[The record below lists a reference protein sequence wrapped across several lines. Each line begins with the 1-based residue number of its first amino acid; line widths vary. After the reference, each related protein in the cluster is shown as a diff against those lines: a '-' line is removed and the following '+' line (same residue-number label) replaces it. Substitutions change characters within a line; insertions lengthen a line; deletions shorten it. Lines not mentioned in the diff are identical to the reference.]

1 MSGPNEELTQAL
13 AGRYDIE
20 RELGRG
26 GMAIVYL
33 ARDSR
38 HPRHVAVKVLRP
50 ELASA
55 LGGERFVREIDVA
68 SRLTHPHILPL
79 IDSGAAAGVLYYVM
93 PYVAG
98 ETLRQRLERE
108 RQLPI
113 DEALSIARQVA
124 SALDYAHSEG
134 VVHRDIKPENI
145 LLVGSD
151 VLVADFGLARALDSA
166 ASTPLTESGV
176 AVGTPAYMSPEQA
189 AGERHVD
196 HRSDVYS
203 LACTLFEM
211 IAGVPPFRGATAQAL
226 IAHHV
231 STPAPSLCRER
242 STCPELVDAAVQ
254 RGLAKAPA
262 DRFRTAGD
270 LVRAAE
276 GHSTTSGDAL
286 SASRRPRRAWLR
298 GRKWSHIAA
307 ALGAVILAAAATAWA
322 FHRASASSEND
333 LVAVLPFRVSA
344 SDPAVESLHLR
355 VGMMDLL
362 VDKFPRAVSVSL
374 ALDAWKRAGGRD
386 DVDLS
391 PDQNLGVAR
400 TLHAGKLVVGSV
412 LRTPQGIKMTA
423 RLVDVIN
430 GAERATASAEGPTT
444 SYPALVDTVANALL
458 TQQAG
463 EGQHLYL
470 LQRLPTQ
477 AVSAYV
483 SGKASFRA
491 GKYDEALM
499 YFERAL
505 DSSRV
510 SSGESDFGL
519 AALGLVAASN
529 YQAIRTETGERGL
542 RVAWASRDQ
551 FNERDRVF
559 LDAAAGPRYPAVSTR
574 LTQIQAWDHALTVV
588 PDEPEAYYQFGD
600 QLLQFGEYVQWDDAL
615 GLARKSFEEAL
626 KRDSNFMPAV
636 QRLAELSMMDGNL
649 PVAEQLLH
657 RLPPGDSSTDR
668 AGFLYWRLALA
679 HKDDRELA
687 DVRRRLTG
695 FGQESAREIWFVSQL
710 MGNDVDDAA
719 RALEVLRSRA
729 TRRDD
734 RATVAAGE
742 YLLAMNQGRPRKGVA
757 DLRRSIPEDEIY
769 FSPLVQGQ
777 IIRDALFGEGD
788 GAAAVDAYN
797 QLSAAIR
804 SAQANPSPTPI
815 DLAAEYVQRCALE
828 EWRVGHG
835 NADSAASTVR
845 RLRAIVPI
853 IQPQRFGGTNTPVV
867 GAEPVCPAAIEAW
880 AAVIQRRP
888 DAGALLDRLD
898 TTMAHLPLEADGTV
912 GNVLVSRLRLALGDT
927 AAALRALRRRSYSLS
942 SLFYLAVSLRDEGRL
957 AAATGDRK
965 GAIRA
970 YTHYLALRSAP
981 EPSLRREADE
991 VRATLGGLQVI
1002 AQGTSGE
1009 TLAVCA
1015 EALGTTSESSRGH
1028 RGGANAVTHKEED
1041 RCRPK
1046 GNQNDAV
1053 HGSDALRH

>member
-1 MSGPNEELTQAL
+1 MNGSNEELTRAL
-13 AGRYDIE
+13 AGRYEIE

-79 IDSGAAAGVLYYVM
+79 IDSGAAAGDLYYVM
-93 PYVAG
+93 PFVSG

-134 VVHRDIKPENI
+134 VIHRDIKPENI
-145 LLVGSD
+145 LLVGGE

-189 AGERHVD
+189 TGERHVD

-231 STPAPSLCRER
+231 SSPAPSLCRER

-276 GHSTTSGDAL
+276 DHSTTSGEAL
-286 SASRRPRRAWLR
+286 TVSRRQPRLR
-298 GRKWSHIAA
+298 LDRRKWPHVLGGVGAA
-307 ALGAVILAAAATAWA
+307 ALAIAATTWA
-322 FHRASASSEND
+322 FKRASAGSEND

-344 SDPAVESLHLR
+344 NDPAVESLHLR

-374 ALDAWKRAGGRD
+374 VMDAWQRAGGHD
-386 DVDLS
+386 ELDLS
-391 PDQNLGVAR
+391 PDQNLSVAR

-423 RLVDVIN
+423 RLVDVAN
-430 GAERATASAEGPTT
+430 GAERAAASAEGPTT
-444 SYPALVDTVANALL
+444 SYPALVDTVANVLL

-463 EGQHLYL
+463 EAQHLYL
-470 LQRLPTQ
+470 LQRLPTP

-491 GKYDEALM
+491 GKYDEAVA

-510 SSGESDFGL
+510 ANGESDFGL
-519 AALGLVAASN
+519 AALGLVASSN

-551 FNERDRVF
+551 FNEKDRVF
-559 LDAAAGPRYPAVSTR
+559 LEAAAGPKYPLVSTR
-574 LTQIQAWDHALTVV
+574 LSQIQAWDHALNVI
-588 PDEPEAYYQFGD
+588 PDEPQAYYQFGD
-600 QLLQFGEYVQWDDAL
+600 QLLQFGEYVEWDDAL

-626 KRDSNFMPAV
+626 KRDSTFIPAV
-636 QRLAELSMMDGNL
+636 QRLAELSMMNGNVA
-649 PVAEQLLH
+649 VAEQLVR
-657 RLPPGDSSTDR
+657 RLPPGDSASDR

-679 HKDDRELA
+679 HNEARELA
-687 DVRRRLTG
+687 DVRRRLPG
-695 FGQESAREIWFVSQL
+695 FSSESAREIWFVSQL
-710 MGNDVDDAA
+710 MGVAVNDAES
-719 RALEVLRSRA
+719 ALDLLRSRA
-729 TRRDD
+729 TRRED

-742 YLLAMNQGRPRKGVA
+742 YLLAMNEGRPQKA
-757 DLRRSIPEDEIY
+757 LTELRRSIPEDEAY
-769 FSPLVQGQ
+769 FTPLVQGQ
-777 IIRDALFGEGD
+777 VIRDGLFGSGD
-788 GAAAVDAYN
+788 GAAAVDAVN
-797 QLSAAIR
+797 EITAAIR
-804 SAQANPSPTPI
+804 AAESNPSPTPI
-815 DLAAEYVQRCALE
+815 DMAAEYVQRCALE
-828 EWRVGHG
+828 EWRLGHG
-835 NADSAASTVR
+835 NADSAAGTAR
-845 RLRAIVPI
+845 RLRAILPV
-853 IQPQRFGGTNTPVV
+853 IQAQRFGGTNTPVV
-867 GAEPVCPAAIEAW
+867 GAEPVCPAAIDAW
-880 AAVIQRRP
+880 AATIQKRP
-888 DAGALLDRLD
+888 EARALVDRFD
-898 TTMAHLPLEADGTV
+898 TTMAHLPLEADGTI
-912 GNVLVSRLRLALGDT
+912 GNVLAARLRLATGDT

-942 SLFYLAVSLRDEGRL
+942 SLFYLAVSLREEGRL

-970 YTHYLALRSAP
+970 YTHYLVLRVAP
-981 EPSLRREADE
+981 EPPLRHEADD
-991 VRATLGGLQVI
+991 VRAALGRLQVI
-1002 AQGTSGE
+1002 AQAKKEES
-1009 TLAVCA
+1009 LAVCA
-1015 EALGTTSESSRGH
+1015 AGLSSPSGNPRRQH
-1028 RGGANAVTHKEED
+1028 GAAKATAHKEEE
-1041 RCRPK
+1041 RCWPR
-1046 GNQNDAV
+1046 GYQNDVV